1 MTSTDGPV
9 KKLLQQGPQNNS
21 VFWASLAG
29 LLQVA
34 LAVSAG
40 VIAYWQVTEQW
51 AVQNE
56 QAARDA
62 YKDFLKIS
70 MDHPTLSGG
79 YSSDYEYT
87 EQDDEQYFWYVTL
100 MTTFEQVLAYVPN
113 IDAWIDLLELQVDI
127 HCEYYSSDDFQ
138 PELYQPTAAGSG
150 PAGWR
155 RATADRVS
163 AGLAVAGAF
172 GRAGR
177 PRGGEAAA

>member
-1 MTSTDGPV
+1 MTSTEGPI
-9 KKLLQQGPQNNS
+9 KKLVQQSQPNNS

-79 YSSDYEYT
+79 YLSDYEYT

-100 MTTFEQVLAYVPN
+100 MTETFEQVLAYVPN

-127 HCEYYSSDDFQ
+127 HCEYYSSDGFQ
-138 PELYQPTAAGSG
+138 PQLYSQ
-150 PAGWR
+150 R
-155 RATADRVS
+155 LQEVVDKV
-163 AGLAVAGAF
+163 LAQGDC
-172 GRAGR
+172 
-177 PRGGEAAA
+177 

>member
-1 MTSTDGPV
+1 MTSTERPI
-9 KKLLQQGPQNNS
+9 KKLMQQSQPNNS

-51 AVQNE
+51 TVQNE

-79 YSSDYEYT
+79 YLSDY
-87 EQDDEQYFWYVTL
+87 
-100 MTTFEQVLAYVPN
+100 
-113 IDAWIDLLELQVDI
+113 
-127 HCEYYSSDDFQ
+127 
-138 PELYQPTAAGSG
+138 
-150 PAGWR
+150 
-155 RATADRVS
+155 AT
-163 AGLAVAGAF
+163 
-172 GRAGR
+172 
-177 PRGGEAAA
+177 

>member
-79 YSSDYEYT
+79 ICLTMSTPSRMTSST
-87 EQDDEQYFWYVTL
+87 
-100 MTTFEQVLAYVPN
+100 
-113 IDAWIDLLELQVDI
+113 
-127 HCEYYSSDDFQ
+127 
-138 PELYQPTAAGSG
+138 SG
-150 PAGWR
+150 TSR
-155 RATADRVS
+155 
-163 AGLAVAGAF
+163 
-172 GRAGR
+172 
-177 PRGGEAAA
+177 